1 MWPTTGMH
9 NEQNNAVKLG
19 LDGLV
24 DLQLNA
30 VPTVELLPALDQAAR
45 GEGMTCSCCPNKLT
59 KVRTGPT
66 VEEQDRLLGWH
77 LGVSL

>member
-1 MWPTTGMH
+1 MH

-45 GEGMTCSCCPNKLT
+45 GEGMTCSC
-59 KVRTGPT
+59 
-66 VEEQDRLLGWH
+66 
-77 LGVSL
+77 